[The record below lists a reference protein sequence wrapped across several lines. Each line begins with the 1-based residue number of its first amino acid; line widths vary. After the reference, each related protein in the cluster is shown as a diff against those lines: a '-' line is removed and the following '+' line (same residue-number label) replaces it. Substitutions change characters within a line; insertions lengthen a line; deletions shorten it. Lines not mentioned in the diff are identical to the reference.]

1 MEFSFKV
8 LKDGV
13 ASVGGAGKEF
23 FTDADGIIKV
33 TEDDY
38 ASVAAL
44 VKAKIIQ
51 PLESWLTEQGKSA
64 EAAAQT
70 EAQKIESAAQA
81 MLKDEEFRAKVL
93 ARTAE
98 LVGTSTEESANEA
111 AGLTIAATN
120 AATAVAKSKKGQ

>member
-8 LKDGV
+8 LKG
-13 ASVGGAGKEF
+13 AAQSVGAEGKTF
-23 FTDADGIIKV
+23 MADADGVIKA
-33 TEDDY
+33 TEEDFV
-38 ASVAAL
+38 AISVL
-44 VKAKIIQ
+44 LKSKLIQ
-51 PLESWLTEQGKSA
+51 PLEAWTAEQGA
-64 EAAAQT
+64 AVVAAAQT